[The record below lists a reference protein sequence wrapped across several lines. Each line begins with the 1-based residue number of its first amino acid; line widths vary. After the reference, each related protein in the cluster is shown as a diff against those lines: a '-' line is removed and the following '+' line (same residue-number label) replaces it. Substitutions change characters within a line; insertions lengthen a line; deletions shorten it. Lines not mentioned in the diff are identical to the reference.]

1 MCDWH
6 QVKHSESEVER
17 EKKREKGVGGSM
29 SSDLSFTIHRGWNE
43 VAMLM
48 MMTMT
53 MRPGY
58 DDDYNT
64 HFTQIS
70 DDEKIASWSHWL
82 WMRVLLMV
90 IGGALML

>member
-1 MCDWH
+1 MCDWR

>member
-29 SSDLSFTIHRGWNE
+29 SSDLSFTIHRVWNE

-48 MMTMT
+48 MMTILMMMT
-53 MRPGY
+53 MTMTPGY
-58 DDDYNT
+58 DDDENI
-64 HFTQIS
+64 HFIMYK
-70 DDEKIASWSHWL
+70 D
-82 WMRVLLMV
+82 
-90 IGGALML
+90 G